1 MKVPLT
7 VHHCM
12 MCWSVCFS
20 LLTTV
25 LHNSRVSSSDKTPAA
40 LAARTEAPARGMEV
54 SLEKHTDN
62 YWLFIHL
69 LNNKQVSFHKSAM
82 EIHK

>member
-1 MKVPLT
+1 MDWLANMKVPLT
-7 VHHCM
+7 VHRCM

-25 LHNSRVSSSDKTPAA
+25 LHNSRVSSSDKTPAT
-40 LAARTEAPARGMEV
+40 LAAQTEAPAQGMEE

-62 YWLFIHL
+62 Y
-69 LNNKQVSFHKSAM
+69 
-82 EIHK
+82 